1 MNANG
6 SQNIREGIEGH
17 AVNWYSDVFNI
28 VFADLDKHAANQLW
42 KDKLISVKEATGGAA
57 TE

>member
-1 MNANG
+1 MV